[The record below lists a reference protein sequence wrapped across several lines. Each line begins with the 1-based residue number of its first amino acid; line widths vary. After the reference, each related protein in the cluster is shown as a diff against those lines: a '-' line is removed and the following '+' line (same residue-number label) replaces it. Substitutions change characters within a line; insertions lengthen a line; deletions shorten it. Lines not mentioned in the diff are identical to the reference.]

1 VSPVCNIFHART
13 DHSAPSTRRL
23 RTQLAGLV
31 RRDAGLAGPLKSPG
45 RLDYWKSRFVHEL
58 SDAAIDTMI
67 ANLTAVP
74 SPLSPIALEHFGSAV
89 GRVGKDDTAFN
100 EQDAPSAS

>member
-1 VSPVCNIFHART
+1 
-13 DHSAPSTRRL
+13 
-23 RTQLAGLV
+23 
-31 RRDAGLAGPLKSPG
+31 
-45 RLDYWKSRFVHEL
+45 
-58 SDAAIDTMI
+58 MI
-67 ANLTAVP
+67 ANLTAEP